1 MHRKGVWCLCNFQ
14 KDANETRRKVVDN
27 WVDHRLK
34 KQCINTGR
42 EREREQKKRSMPQ
55 QLLLGKMASTFV
67 FHDFQLK
74 HENLI
79 TS

>member
-1 MHRKGVWCLCNFQ
+1 MFVQFQ

-42 EREREQKKRSMPQ
+42 EREITKSMPQ

-67 FHDFQLK
+67 FPEFQLK

>member
-1 MHRKGVWCLCNFQ
+1 MFVQFQ

-42 EREREQKKRSMPQ
+42 EREREREQKKRSMPQ

-67 FHDFQLK
+67 FNDFQLK

>member
-1 MHRKGVWCLCNFQ
+1 MFVQFQ

-34 KQCINTGR
+34 NNASTLA
-42 EREREQKKRSMPQ
+42 EREREQKKRSMPH

-67 FHDFQLK
+67 FPEFQLK

>member
-1 MHRKGVWCLCNFQ
+1 MHQHWQ
-14 KDANETRRKVVDN
+14 
-27 WVDHRLK
+27 
-34 KQCINTGR
+34 R
-42 EREREQKKRSMPQ
+42 EREREIEQQKRSMPQ

-67 FHDFQLK
+67 FPEFQLK